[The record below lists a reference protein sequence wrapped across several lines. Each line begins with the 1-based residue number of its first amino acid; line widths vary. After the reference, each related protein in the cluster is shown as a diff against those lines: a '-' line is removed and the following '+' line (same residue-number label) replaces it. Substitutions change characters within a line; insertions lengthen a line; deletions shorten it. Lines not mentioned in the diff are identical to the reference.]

1 MAALIGGKGGSLDF
15 VCAWFVKA
23 GEYVRNASLSLR
35 ERVSAEQTGEG
46 LAVNASDSKPSSV
59 ASRDTFSRS
68 GEGSSN
74 TFTRPR
80 IGFVATN
87 SICQGEQV
95 AQLWPILFERFK
107 LEIAF
112 AHRTFE
118 WMSDAKGKAHVH
130 CVILGLVARE
140 DEPKEKRLFSY
151 DDIKADPIETRHGA
165 LTAYLTDG
173 GALTNRFVVI
183 RDSRHPL
190 TDRRRMMNGPKA
202 TENGILLFSSQT
214 KCAFEAIE
222 PISEKFFKKYLGSE
236 EYINGHERWILFLK
250 DISPVELGRMQ
261 NTRELIERV
270 KRFRAA
276 SKKSATQK
284 LANFPTLLEGQ
295 NLPKNSYLAI
305 PQVSSEKREYIPIG
319 FLSNDTIPSDK
330 LRYVENADLYDFA
343 VLTSRMHMAWM
354 RAITG
359 RMKSDYMYS
368 VGVVYNNFPWPEAD
382 EATKDKIRLLA
393 QAILDARAAHEG
405 ATLADLYDPLT
416 MPPDL
421 RKAHQALDSAID
433 RLYRRDPFPS
443 DRERVEHLFG
453 LYEKLTA
460 TLFTE
465 APKKR
470 GRKR

>member
-1 MAALIGGKGGSLDF
+1 M
-15 VCAWFVKA
+15 
-23 GEYVRNASLSLR
+23 
-35 ERVSAEQTGEG
+35 
-46 LAVNASDSKPSSV
+46 KP
-59 ASRDTFSRS
+59 
-68 GEGSSN
+68 
-74 TFTRPR
+74 P
-80 IGFVATN
+80 
-87 SICQGEQV
+87 
-95 AQLWPILFERFK
+95 
-107 LEIAF
+107 
-112 AHRTFE
+112 
-118 WMSDAKGKAHVH
+118 
-130 CVILGLVARE
+130 
-140 DEPKEKRLFSY
+140 
-151 DDIKADPIETRHGA
+151 
-165 LTAYLTDG
+165 
-173 GALTNRFVVI
+173 
-183 RDSRHPL
+183 
-190 TDRRRMMNGPKA
+190 
-202 TENGILLFSSQT
+202 
-214 KCAFEAIE
+214 
-222 PISEKFFKKYLGSE
+222 
-236 EYINGHERWILFLK
+236 
-250 DISPVELGRMQ
+250 
-261 NTRELIERV
+261 
-270 KRFRAA
+270 
-276 SKKSATQK
+276 
-284 LANFPTLLEGQ
+284 
-295 NLPKNSYLAI
+295 
-305 PQVSSEKREYIPIG
+305 
-319 FLSNDTIPSDK
+319 TIPSEK
-330 LRYVENADLYDFA
+330 LRLLANADLYDFA